1 MSSNIWTLTEVDSN
15 SEKFDSITYRFT
27 SSDGRVAIQEVS
39 NSTRTVDIVEKVL
52 YQHRSMNTVSTGNLH
67 RILATP
73 FERVDPE
80 WTTRFRG
87 AFDPGVYYCAESV
100 ETAACEFGFHKLSNF
115 LKASPDLER
124 LETNI
129 IMVTAAIST
138 KGLDIRLPPYSKH
151 NKVLQSVNDYS
162 RTQELGRVA
171 RSAEI
176 GAITYKS
183 ARGETS
189 GACVA
194 ILRPSAFKN
203 SQPSALKYSW
213 HLTVFDNKALWNDS
227 EDSASME
234 FEYSP
239 QHGFRAS

>member
-1 MSSNIWTLTEVDSN
+1 MSSNIWTSTEVDSN
-15 SEKFDSITYRFT
+15 SEHFDSVTFRFT

-39 NSTRTVDIVEKVL
+39 TSTRTVDIVEKIL
-52 YQHRSMNTVSTGNLH
+52 YEHRSRNAVSTGNLH

-80 WTTRFRG
+80 WPTRFRG
-87 AFDPGVYYCAESV
+87 AYDPGVYYCAESV

-115 LKASPDLER
+115 LKASPTLER

-138 KGLDIRLPPYSKH
+138 RGLDIRLPPYSKH
-151 NKVLQSVNDYS
+151 NKVLQSVNDYTK
-162 RTQELGRVA
+162 TQELGRVA
-171 RSAEI
+171 RSATI

-183 ARGETS
+183 ARGNTS

-194 ILRPSAFKN
+194 VLSPSAFKH
-203 SQPSALKYSW
+203 SQPSSLKYSW
-213 HLTVFDNKALWNDS
+213 HLTVFGNKALWNDS
-227 EDSASME
+227 ENLTSME
-234 FEYSP
+234 FEYST
-239 QHGFRAS
+239 QHGFNAL